1 MAKPTVR
8 VNLNISPEVAEK
20 LEELMKIM
28 NATKTAIIEEAIA
41 KLYAEKTK

>member
-8 VNLNISPEVAEK
+8 VNLNISPEASDQ

-28 NATKTAIIEEAIA
+28 GSTKTAIIEEAIA
-41 KLYAEKTK
+41 KLYEEKK